1 MNVGEAFTSDS
12 IAVPASAVRPRAS
25 RQSALY
31 LLCLECVERA
41 GDFECFVVFGGGVER
56 LEVDFGGLCRG

>member
-12 IAVPASAVRPRAS
+12 IAVLASAVRPRAS

-31 LLCLECVERA
+31 CCASSVSSEA
-41 GDFECFVVFGGGVER
+41 DDFECLVVFGGGVER